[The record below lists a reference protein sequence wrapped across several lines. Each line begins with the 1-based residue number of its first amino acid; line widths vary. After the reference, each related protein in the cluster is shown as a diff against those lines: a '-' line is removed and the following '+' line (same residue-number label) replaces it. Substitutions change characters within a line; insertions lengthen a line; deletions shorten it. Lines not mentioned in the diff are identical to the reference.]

1 MCKISLISLDDF
13 PWEIKDVYILLF
25 LQEKIHPTQEKMGKL
40 LFNMIKKDRLH
51 LLRDM
56 KYFDFYVVS
65 PQFRNLGE

>member
-13 PWEIKDVYILLF
+13 QREIKNVYFILL

-40 LFNMIKKDRLH
+40 LFNMIKKDQLH
-51 LLRDM
+51 HL

-65 PQFRNLGE
+65 PQFRNLGEL